1 MKLHLCNPASLSIV
15 TSHVGLHNLV
25 NSGELGIWILYITG
39 SNIEN
44 TSSKDDQLFSLNISQ
59 RINVGD
65 LGEAMQ

>member
-1 MKLHLCNPASLSIV
+1 M

-25 NSGELGIWILYITG
+25 NSGELGICILYITG

-65 LGEAMQ
+65 LGEAMHSDSSTLQNVQL